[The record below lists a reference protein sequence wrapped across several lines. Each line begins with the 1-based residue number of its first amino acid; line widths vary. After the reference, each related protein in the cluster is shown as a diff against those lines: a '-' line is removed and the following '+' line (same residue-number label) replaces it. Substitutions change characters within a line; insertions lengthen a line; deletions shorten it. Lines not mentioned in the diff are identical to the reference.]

1 MSQKGI
7 TENPLGTQPI
17 KGLIWKF
24 AIPGII
30 TQLVNSLHNI
40 VDQVFLGW
48 SNAGDLGVAATN
60 IVFPVMIIVTA
71 LSALIGLGAAAR
83 FSILLGKH
91 QNDEASG
98 ILGNAIALT
107 VLFGA
112 FFMAVT
118 SVFLTPMLDLFGA
131 TDLIMPLAQPYARII
146 CIGIPFG
153 IFSTAMSYF
162 IRADG
167 NPNYSSFVLLAGA
180 VFNIL
185 FDPVFLFV
193 FDMEIAGVALAT
205 VLGQVL
211 SAVLALFYLLK
222 KLKSVSLSCKKITI
236 RFSVTKLIF
245 SLGVAIF
252 ANHILAAISQIILMN
267 SLKYYGSLS
276 VYGSEVTIAV
286 SGAVGKLSMVFLSSV
301 IGISLGCQPIF
312 GYNLGNKQY
321 DRVKETYLAAVRY
334 GTIVSTAAFLALQL
348 FPRQIMGV
356 FHSDNPL
363 FYEFAKKYIHIYL
376 AMLFLNAIQPIT
388 STFCTSI
395 GKANLG
401 FWMAVIRQGILL
413 IPMLLLL
420 PRAFGLDG
428 ILLAGGISDGIAAV
442 IVILIARREMKYLT
456 RLQKEQTL

>member
-7 TENPLGTQPI
+7 AENPLETQPV

-48 SNAGDLGVAATN
+48 SDVGDLGVAATN
-60 IVFPVMIIVTA
+60 IVFPIMTVVTA

-83 FSILLGKH
+83 FSILLGKK

-107 VLFGA
+107 VLFGV
-112 FFMAVT
+112 FFMTVT
-118 SVFLTPMLDLFGA
+118 SIFLKPMLVLFGA
-131 TDLIMPLAQPYARII
+131 TDLIMPFAQPYARII

-185 FDPVFLFV
+185 FDPIFLFI
-193 FDMEIAGVALAT
+193 FDMGIAGVALAT

-211 SAVLALFYLLK
+211 STVLALFYLLR
-222 KLKSVSLSCKKITI
+222 KLKSVSLSRKKIFI

-245 SLGVAIF
+245 SLGAAAF
-252 ANHILAAISQIILMN
+252 ATHILATVSQIILMN
-267 SLKYYGSLS
+267 GLKYYGSLS
-276 VYGSEVTIAV
+276 VYGSEVTIAA

-301 IGISLGCQPIF
+301 IGIALGCQPIF
-312 GYNLGNKQY
+312 GYNLGNKRY
-321 DRVKETYLAAVRY
+321 GRVKETYLTSVRY
-334 GTIVSTAAFLALQL
+334 GTFISAAAFLTLQL
-348 FPRQIMGV
+348 FPRQIMSV

-363 FYEFAKKYIHIYL
+363 FYEFAEKYIHIYL
-376 AMLFLNAIQPIT
+376 AMLFLNAVQPIT

-420 PRAFGLDG
+420 PRALGIDG
-428 ILLAGGISDGIAAV
+428 ILLAGSISDGIAAL
-442 IVILIARREMKYLT
+442 IAIFIARREMKYLEG
-456 RLQKEQTL
+456 LQKEQTL